1 MTSLYPYL
9 TFSGN
14 CREAMGF
21 YKSCIG
27 GSLRMQPVGDSP
39 MGNKLPGGLRDY
51 ILHATL
57 TQGALVI
64 MASDMVPDS
73 GLVRG
78 NSVSLTLNCS
88 NETEIRDCYNKLAEG
103 GQATHPLEYTFWGSL
118 FGSLTDKYGNHWL
131 LNYDK
136 GEK

>member
-1 MTSLYPYL
+1 
-9 TFSGN
+9 
-14 CREAMGF
+14 
-21 YKSCIG
+21 
-27 GSLRMQPVGDSP
+27 MQPVGDSP
-39 MGNKLPGGLRDY
+39 MGNKLPGVLRDY

-88 NETEIRDCYNKLAEG
+88 NETEIRDCYHKLAEG
-103 GQATHPLEYTFWGSL
+103 GQATHPLDYTFWGSL